1 MKQGPGRA
9 FSGHLR
15 KDPAMSSTAIRNRT
29 EHKFM
34 PIHLESIR
42 VDSVLDFDLYINV
55 NNQLV
60 LYRSGNLPFTDRT
73 LRKLVD
79 NRVDRL
85 YIAFENKR
93 NYQRYIEKNLDKI
106 LVDPRIEE
114 EKKAGILY
122 DTSTNLVKDVLNNP
136 TYGENIQRS
145 KDLVSQTVNF
155 ILKGREAFLN
165 LLKITSFDYYTYT
178 HSVNVCTFAIALA
191 QQLGFCDEQFLHELG
206 IGSLLHDVGKSRI
219 SDRIL
224 NKRDSLT
231 PIEFELMKKHPKW
244 GVEMLEETD
253 MIETSSHFPVLQH
266 HERGDRRGY
275 PQGISLDEMHIY
287 SRIVAVCDSF
297 DAMTTDRVYQRAIDS
312 FPALKIMF
320 SLKGAYD
327 EQILR
332 AFVELMGP
340 TGLAEL

>member
-1 MKQGPGRA
+1 MA
-9 FSGHLR
+9 
-15 KDPAMSSTAIRNRT
+15 STAIKNRT
-29 EHKFM
+29 EQKFM
-34 PIHLESIR
+34 PIYLESIR

-60 LYRSGNLPFTDRT
+60 LYRSANLAFTDRT
-73 LRKLVD
+73 LRKLLE
-79 NRVDRL
+79 NRIDRL
-85 YIAFENKR
+85 YVAFESKKS
-93 NYQRYIEKNLDKI
+93 YQRYIEKNLDKI
-106 LVDPRIEE
+106 LADPKIDE

-136 TYGENIQRS
+136 TFGENIQRS
-145 KDLVSQTVNF
+145 KDLVGQTVNF
-155 ILKGREAFLN
+155 ILQGRDAFLN
-165 LLKITSFDYYTYT
+165 LVKLTSFDYYTYT
-178 HSVNVCTFAIALA
+178 HSVNVCTFSIALA
-191 QQLGFCDEQFLHELG
+191 QQLGFRDEEFLHELG

-224 NKRDSLT
+224 NKRGSLT
-231 PIEFELMKKHPKW
+231 PIEFEIMKKHPKW
-244 GVEMLEETD
+244 GVEILEETD
-253 MIETSSHFPVLQH
+253 LIETSSHFPILQH

-275 PQGISLDEMHIY
+275 PSGLSLDEMHIY
-287 SRIVAVCDSF
+287 SKIVAIADSF
-297 DAMTTDRVYQRAIDS
+297 DAMTTDRVYQQAIDS

-340 TGLAEL
+340 SGLAEL